1 MLHRYDSRSDYSILS
16 KATQGKDAAARLVF
30 TTMRV
35 HDDFRFGP
43 ILSQKSKIE
52 RPEKSRE
59 S

>member
-1 MLHRYDSRSDYSILS
+1 MVNYYSILS